1 MPDNQRYE
9 REEGEAEALDRHWHE
24 ILQELRLAQTGTQIM
39 FAFLLT
45 IGFTTP
51 FQASDDFTYALYAA
65 TLVTTAIAMGLF
77 LAPVAFHRVV
87 SQERLRDR
95 MVPIADRLASVG
107 LLFLVAAIAGALL
120 LALDVVMGRG
130 AAIAVV
136 LGVVTITVLLWYALP
151 AWVRQTT

>member
-1 MPDNQRYE
+1 MPDDERYE
-9 REEGEAEALDRHWHE
+9 RDEGEAEALDRHWQE

-87 SQERLRDR
+87 FQERLRDR

-120 LALDVVMGRG
+120 LALDIVMGRG
-130 AAIAVV
+130 AAIALV

-151 AWVRQTT
+151 AWVRHTT

>member
-9 REEGEAEALDRHWHE
+9 REEGEAEALDRHWQE

-87 SQERLRDR
+87 FQERLRDR

>member
-1 MPDNQRYE
+1 MPDDKRYE
-9 REEGEAEALDRHWHE
+9 RDEGKAEALDRHWHE

-51 FQASDDFTYALYAA
+51 FQDSDGFTYMLYAA

-87 SQERLRDR
+87 FQERLRDR
-95 MVPIADRLASVG
+95 MVPIADQLASVG
-107 LLFLVAAIAGALL
+107 LLFLIAAVAGALL

-130 AAIAVV
+130 AAVALV
-136 LGVVTITVLLWYALP
+136 LGVVTITALLWYALP

>member
-1 MPDNQRYE
+1 MPDDERYE
-9 REEGEAEALDRHWHE
+9 RDEGEAEALDRHWQE

-87 SQERLRDR
+87 FQERLRDR

>member
-87 SQERLRDR
+87 FQERLRDR

>member
-1 MPDNQRYE
+1 MPDDQRYD
-9 REEGEAEALDRHWHE
+9 RDEGEAEALDRHWHE

-87 SQERLRDR
+87 FQERLRDR
-95 MVPIADRLASVG
+95 MVPIADQLASVG
-107 LLFLVAAIAGALL
+107 LLFLIAAVAGALL

-136 LGVVTITVLLWYALP
+136 LGVVTITALLWYALP
-151 AWVRQTT
+151 GWVRQTT